1 VAAPSGSTEAFP
13 KPEQLMAFKVPHGVF
28 IKMKQGTW
36 HAGVL
41 AMQLLYAQQP
51 ACSCGYTSVH
61 GLKPHVWR
69 LAGPNA
75 MFLLHNLFLLLLM

>member
-1 VAAPSGSTEAFP
+1 
-13 KPEQLMAFKVPHGVF
+13 MAFKVPHGVF

-51 ACSCGYTSVH
+51 ACSCVCTFVAALIH
-61 GLKPHVWR
+61 PV
-69 LAGPNA
+69 LAYGCQQLS
-75 MFLLHNLFLLLLM
+75 FLLHGMVPGSLQR